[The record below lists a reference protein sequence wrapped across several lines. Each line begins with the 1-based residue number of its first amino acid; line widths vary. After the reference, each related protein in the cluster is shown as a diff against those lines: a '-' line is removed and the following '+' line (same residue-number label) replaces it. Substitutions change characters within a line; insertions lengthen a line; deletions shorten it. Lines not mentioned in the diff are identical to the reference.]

1 MIHNKVHTILFFLF
15 FLGFKLYG
23 ETSIKIIDN
32 YVKKPLK
39 GIDSTAAYFEV
50 VNTSKN
56 KITLRDIK
64 CEGVTMTSF
73 HKMEM
78 NSESKLMRMKSLKSI
93 ELAPNSI
100 RKFSPIQEHIMMMGL
115 ADDFKRQNKVICT
128 LYANDNEIIW
138 SFPLK

>member
-1 MIHNKVHTILFFLF
+1 
-15 FLGFKLYG
+15 
-23 ETSIKIIDN
+23 
-32 YVKKPLK
+32 
-39 GIDSTAAYFEV
+39 
-50 VNTSKN
+50 
-56 KITLRDIK
+56 
-64 CEGVTMTSF
+64 
-73 HKMEM
+73 M

-100 RKFSPIQEHIMMMGL
+100 RKFSPMQEHIMMMGL